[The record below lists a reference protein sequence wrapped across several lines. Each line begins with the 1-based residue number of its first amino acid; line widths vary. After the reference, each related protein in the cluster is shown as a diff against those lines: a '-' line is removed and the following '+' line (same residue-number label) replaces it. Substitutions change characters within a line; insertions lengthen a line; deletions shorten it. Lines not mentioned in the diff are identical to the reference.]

1 MIRASTIGDTYY
13 LDVRANGEFIARS
26 RGSDKTLVQKEV
38 YALVK
43 AWADTQVLVASGGK
57 TNIEDLLQ
65 ASVEAKRNG

>member
-1 MIRASTIGDTYY
+1 MIRASTIGGTYY

-26 RGSDKTLVQKEV
+26 RGTDKTLVQREV

-43 AWADTQVLVASGGK
+43 AWANRQVLATSGGK
-57 TNIEDLLQ
+57 TDIEDLLQ